1 MSDWNMLIW
10 LTQLGL
16 SVVLPL
22 AGMTGLAI
30 WLCSQYQLGR
40 WVILLGILLGFIL
53 AVCSFK
59 NTLKEME
66 YMEKR
71 RRESHSQKDKKI
83 VLRETGIIAI
93 GECVGVAVM
102 IIIFALLGQ
111 FDRSVVLG
119 GLIGGIL
126 SILNFFLM
134 AVNAN
139 DAADKA
145 INQDVKSGKA
155 MLQFSYAARLAMIFV
170 ILFACVKSSLCNAFA
185 IVIPLLFV
193 RPTITIAEFFRKSGD

>member
-1 MSDWNMLIW
+1 
-10 LTQLGL
+10 
-16 SVVLPL
+16 
-22 AGMTGLAI
+22 
-30 WLCSQYQLGR
+30 
-40 WVILLGILLGFIL
+40 
-53 AVCSFK
+53 
-59 NTLKEME
+59 ME
-66 YMEKR
+66 TR
-71 RRESHSQKDKKI
+71 KI

-126 SILNFFLM
+126 SILSFFLM

>member
-1 MSDWNMLIW
+1 
-10 LTQLGL
+10 
-16 SVVLPL
+16 
-22 AGMTGLAI
+22 
-30 WLCSQYQLGR
+30 
-40 WVILLGILLGFIL
+40 
-53 AVCSFK
+53 
-59 NTLKEME
+59 ME
-66 YMEKR
+66 TR
-71 RRESHSQKDKKI
+71 KI

-139 DAADKA
+139 DAADKGCKKRQGHA
-145 INQDVKSGKA
+145 PV
-155 MLQFSYAARLAMIFV
+155 FV
-170 ILFACVKSSLCNAFA
+170 CSQACNDLCHPFCMREKQLVQCVCDCDSASFCQTNDYN
-185 IVIPLLFV
+185 
-193 RPTITIAEFFRKSGD
+193 S

>member
-1 MSDWNMLIW
+1 
-10 LTQLGL
+10 
-16 SVVLPL
+16 
-22 AGMTGLAI
+22 
-30 WLCSQYQLGR
+30 
-40 WVILLGILLGFIL
+40 
-53 AVCSFK
+53 
-59 NTLKEME
+59 ME
-66 YMEKR
+66 TR
-71 RRESHSQKDKKI
+71 KI

-155 MLQFSYAARLAMIFV
+155 DTLTETGTG
-170 ILFACVKSSLCNAFA
+170 
-185 IVIPLLFV
+185 VIPLLFV